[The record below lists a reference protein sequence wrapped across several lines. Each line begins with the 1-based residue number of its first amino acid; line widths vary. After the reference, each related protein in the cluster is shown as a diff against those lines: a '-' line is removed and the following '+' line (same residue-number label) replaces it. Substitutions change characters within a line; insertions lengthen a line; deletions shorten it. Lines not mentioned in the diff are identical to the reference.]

1 MPTLPKMSNIP
12 DLQSLWEIISLVGLA
27 IVVFISTNVDDI
39 FILLGF
45 FSDPAFRPR
54 QIIAG
59 QYLGVGT
66 LFFISVLGSLVSLVL
81 APEYIGLLGIVPVVI
96 GLKQLYDL
104 RRSNDDVN
112 EKEQGNH
119 GSKGKILL
127 VTAVTVANGGDN
139 IGIYTPLFATRP
151 FFDVGVIGIVF
162 ALMIALWV
170 WIAHGMVNHR
180 TIGVPIRRYGYK
192 IVPFVLIGLGFFIM
206 HEANTLKLI

>member
-1 MPTLPKMSNIP
+1 MSVLPKMSNIP

-104 RRSNDDVN
+104 RRSNDD
-112 EKEQGNH
+112 
-119 GSKGKILL
+119 
-127 VTAVTVANGGDN
+127 DN
-139 IGIYTPLFATRP
+139 
-151 FFDVGVIGIVF
+151 
-162 ALMIALWV
+162 
-170 WIAHGMVNHR
+170 
-180 TIGVPIRRYGYK
+180 
-192 IVPFVLIGLGFFIM
+192 
-206 HEANTLKLI
+206 

>member
-1 MPTLPKMSNIP
+1 MPVLPKMSNIP

-27 IVVFISTNVDDI
+27 IVVFISTNIDDI

-45 FSDPAFRPR
+45 FSDPAFKPR
-54 QIIAG
+54 QIITG

-81 APEYIGLLGIVPVVI
+81 APEYIGLLGIIPVGI

-104 RRSNDDVN
+104 RRSNDDDN
-112 EKEQGNH
+112 EKERGNH
-119 GSKGKILL
+119 GSNGKILL

-139 IGIYTPLFATRP
+139 VGIYTPLFATRSI
-151 FFDVGVIGIVF
+151 FDVGIIGIVF

-170 WIAHGMVNHR
+170 WIAYWMVNHR

-192 IVPFVLIGLGFFIM
+192 IVPFVLIGLGLFIM
-206 HEANTLKLI
+206 YEANTLKLI